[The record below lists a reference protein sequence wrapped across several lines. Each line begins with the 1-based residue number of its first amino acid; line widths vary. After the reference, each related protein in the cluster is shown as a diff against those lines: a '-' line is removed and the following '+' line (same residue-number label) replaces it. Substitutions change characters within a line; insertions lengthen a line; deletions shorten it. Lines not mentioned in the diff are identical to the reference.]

1 MQGGFKT
8 EERGGVEVK
17 VVISIKLL
25 ILIATLMFWNS
36 ISGKRS
42 DADIL
47 AFGRKKKGCCSSQSS
62 TKANQMNLSQGKHQ
76 LIV

>member
-1 MQGGFKT
+1 MILDMQGGFKT

-25 ILIATLMFWNS
+25 ILTATLMFWNS

-47 AFGRKKKGCCSSQSS
+47 AFGKETKGCPSEKPSSK
-62 TKANQMNLSQGKHQ
+62 THQMNFG
-76 LIV
+76 